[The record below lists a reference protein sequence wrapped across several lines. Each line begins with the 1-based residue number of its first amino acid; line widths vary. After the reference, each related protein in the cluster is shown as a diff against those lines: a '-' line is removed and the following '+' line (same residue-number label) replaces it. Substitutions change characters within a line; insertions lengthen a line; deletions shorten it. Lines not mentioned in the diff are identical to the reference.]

1 MSDRSGVSSGSE
13 GGRGETGGQS
23 KHESRESEKHE
34 HEGPLAG
41 LAERVRTGDKST
53 TGTDPFEELIGEQS
67 QHSAGVDS
75 EVADELFEHERGQ
88 TLDSEMLWDV
98 LQAEA
103 DEKVKAGEG
112 AGAKVG
118 VNANTNAN
126 TTDREIRNISKRA
139 YCHQCEYFEAPPNTG
154 CRNDGTEILELIGLD
169 QFRVADCPV
178 VRENERLEQ

>member
-1 MSDRSGVSSGSE
+1 MSDRSDVNNGSE
-13 GGRGETGGQS
+13 AEKGETGVQNERERG
-23 KHESRESEKHE
+23 ESEKYE
-34 HEGPLAG
+34 HEEPLAG

-67 QHSAGVDS
+67 KQSSATDS

-98 LQAEA
+98 LEA
-103 DEKVKAGEG
+103 GADAKVKAG
-112 AGAKVG
+112 AGEEVG
-118 VNANTNAN
+118 MGVDTNAN
-126 TTDREIRNISKRA
+126 TTDREIRGISKRA

-154 CRNDGTEILELIGLD
+154 CRNEGTEILELIGLD